1 MSEAQTRPD
10 LSLLPVERP
19 RCPKRQNR
27 MNLTRI
33 MPGQRGFEM
42 RNFECAKCDQ
52 FKTVTIE
59 ADHYAFG
66 ESGLGSRRVEAA
78 RVTLAHAT
86 A

>member
-1 MSEAQTRPD
+1 MPEM
-10 LSLLPVERP
+10 
-19 RCPKRQNR
+19 PKR

-59 ADHYAFG
+59 ADPYAFG